1 MWVRV
6 SELGNDLDSDLYG
19 VVKKWISE
27 FWPFTRPAYPGR
39 EITTEEWQKISD
51 DL

>member
-6 SELGNDLDSDLYG
+6 SELCNGLDSDLYG
-19 VVKKWISE
+19 AVKKWISE
-27 FWPFTRPAYPGR
+27 LWPFTRPAYPGR
-39 EITTEEWQKISD
+39 EITIEEWQKIPD